1 LSNPS
6 PQNPDFQRVFPFR
19 RVANFRDL
27 GGYAGA
33 EGRRVK
39 WGCLFRSGHL
49 ADMTAR
55 DMQRFKALDIGTVID
70 LRSTLERDK
79 DPDRLP
85 DGVRLISLPMLD
97 VANEAMSKEVHAA
110 VETRNFKAFDPC
122 EKMRRM
128 YQLLAT
134 EHTSQYRQFVQA
146 VLAAEGKPV
155 LWHCTA
161 GKDRTGVG
169 AAIILRLLGV
179 ADEIII
185 NDYLLSRKYVDQ
197 LRRLKLFLRITRG
210 KKAVEIVN
218 TLLLVDRSWIQAAF
232 ETIDKQ
238 WGSFDQ
244 YVSEVLDLTAGDIAQ
259 LRGTLLDGRV

>member
-1 LSNPS
+1 
-6 PQNPDFQRVFPFR
+6 
-19 RVANFRDL
+19 
-27 GGYAGA
+27 
-33 EGRRVK
+33 
-39 WGCLFRSGHL
+39 
-49 ADMTAR
+49 
-55 DMQRFKALDIGTVID
+55 
-70 LRSTLERDK
+70 
-79 DPDRLP
+79 
-85 DGVRLISLPMLD
+85 
-97 VANEAMSKEVHAA
+97 
-110 VETRNFKAFDPC
+110 
-122 EKMRRM
+122 M